1 MTTVRAPVPVYRLA
15 IGDTVQLKDAYG
27 DGTRGKV
34 MGRTLD
40 GRFVDVN
47 VPGRVKLINVHA
59 DSFVLVEKVREKTSS
74 HA

>member
-1 MTTVRAPVPVYRLA
+1 MTRLDL
-15 IGDTVQLKDAYG
+15 GDAVQLRDAYG
-27 DGTRGKV
+27 NGTRGKV
-34 MGRTLD
+34 IGRTLD
-40 GRFVDVN
+40 GRFVDVD